1 MLELVHHDSDSNVPE
16 PMLESIERRIG
27 ILDLDLTGLRVVTEA
42 ATGAYA
48 STAVIAALA
57 GAEVYACARDTRN
70 HGSAQEAIAQT
81 RHLARKA
88 DVDDRITFVEDVPSR
103 VLRDCDIL
111 TNSGRIRPI
120 TAGMVEL
127 LPSRAV
133 IALMFE
139 AWEFR
144 DTDLDLATCRER
156 RIRIAAVNERH
167 ADVAVFPFLGPLL
180 VCMLRDAGMMAA
192 GKRIAVLCDNPF
204 ADFLVGGLADAGA
217 SASLFADVAGLA
229 REAWDAVVLSLQ
241 PCDEP
246 LGVDQLKA
254 IAAKARGALL
264 AQFWGD
270 VDRQAIH
277 ALGLRICPAVEPG
290 RGHMGILL
298 NRLGYEPIVR
308 LQAGS
313 LKAAEIVR
321 RGGPLLPGSVAS
333 LL

>member
-1 MLELVHHDSDSNVPE
+1 MLELVRPASNAPE
-16 PMLESIERRIG
+16 TMLESIERRINV
-27 ILDLDLTGLRVVTEA
+27 LDLDLSGLQVVTEA

-57 GAEVYACARDTRN
+57 GARVHACARHTRN
-70 HGSAQEAIAQT
+70 HGSAAEAIAAT
-81 RHLARKA
+81 RHLAGMA
-88 DVDDRITFVEDVPSR
+88 GVEDRIVFCEAISAP
-103 VLRDCDIL
+103 VLRNCDIL

-120 TAGMVEL
+120 TGDMVER
-127 LPSRAV
+127 LPPQAV

-144 DTDLDLATCRER
+144 DADLDLQACRER
-156 RIRIAAVNERH
+156 GVRIAAVNERH

-180 VCMLRDAGMMAA
+180 VCLLRDAGMRAA

-204 ADFLVGGLADAGA
+204 ADFLVRGLVEAGA
-217 SASLFADVAGLA
+217 SASLFEGVSALPKG
-229 REAWDAVVLSLQ
+229 EWDAVVLSLL
-241 PCDEP
+241 PRDEP
-246 LGVDQLKA
+246 LGVDPLKA
-254 IAAKARGALL
+254 IAAKAPGALL

-270 VDRQAIH
+270 VDRPVAK
-277 ALGLRICPAVEPG
+277 ALGFAICPEAEPG

-298 NRLGYEPIVR
+298 NRLGHEPIVR

-321 RGGPLLPGSVAS
+321 RGGSLKADGVAS